1 MIVARGC
8 DDPDE
13 TDILAATGNS
23 FLERHYSRTD
33 IDLLNSYPDKERETE
48 IKREIERESERERE
62 RWRYG
67 EQQQEKKR
75 NENNNLDPKHIFLCL
90 QFLQVFSLILVM
102 FPLVAE
108 HINICI

>member
-1 MIVARGC
+1 MIVARRC

-48 IKREIERESERERE
+48 IKREIERERGGDR
-62 RWRYG
+62 
-67 EQQQEKKR
+67 
-75 NENNNLDPKHIFLCL
+75 ENNNMKKIGMKIIIWIQSIYFY
-90 QFLQVFSLILVM
+90 VFNSCRC
-102 FPLVAE
+102 FP
-108 HINICI
+108 